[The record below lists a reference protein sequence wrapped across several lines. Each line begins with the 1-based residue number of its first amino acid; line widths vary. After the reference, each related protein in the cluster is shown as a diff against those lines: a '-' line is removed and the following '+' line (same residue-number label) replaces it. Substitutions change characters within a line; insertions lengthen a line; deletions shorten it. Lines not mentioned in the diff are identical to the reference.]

1 MKTKLEQVESGTSA
15 ADYAKYALAAAILA
29 GGIAGYYL
37 LEWATPIRVLVVILS
52 TIASVAVWLFT
63 AKGRDAQEFMS
74 ESLFEL
80 RKVVWPTHDE
90 TRKTTIMV
98 LIVVTIISLLLALFD
113 WGISFVIR
121 FVLGS

>member
-113 WGISFVIR
+113 WIISFGIR
-121 FVLGS
+121 FLLGS